1 MGQDPL
7 ELANKL
13 DDGGEGEFIFMI
25 SYQPRS
31 RGLNP
36 VSLHG
41 EGRMTND
48 YGSPP
53 HPAFAVQD
61 AFVQLVVSTYKDA
74 ARLVSNVGEH
84 SAIFAPL
91 GPKPEKVE
99 TLNLPE

>member
-1 MGQDPL
+1 
-7 ELANKL
+7 
-13 DDGGEGEFIFMI
+13 
-25 SYQPRS
+25 
-31 RGLNP
+31 
-36 VSLHG
+36 
-41 EGRMTND
+41 MTND

-99 TLNLPE
+99 TLNLPELVEIRLFPRGKRMAIYTAPQHTTTCIWYI